1 MTPAAPPGAVPPA
14 HVHSLRRRL
23 TLAMLFV
30 FALGLLASGAV
41 FLSETRETARSVYSR
56 TLRQQARDLLDGLA
70 VTGEGATLRVPAA
83 WADAYAW
90 PGSAFAYTL
99 FDPAGRPLALSPG
112 LEAPLPRLD
121 IPQGGSFSALDVVGP
136 ERQALLSAATPQG
149 LVLTIGRI
157 DPELE
162 ALAETLMEENG
173 EPFAVLASSVAA
185 ALVLV
190 WFVAGWSLR
199 PLGRAAREAAA
210 IVPGA
215 PTAHLSPAGLP
226 AEIQPLVGA
235 VNGALDRLAGAYEAE
250 RRFTAD
256 AAHELR
262 TPLAV
267 LSVRLQR
274 AEIDGRADWAAIRRD
289 LSELTRLVNQLLDLA
304 RKEAASRAEGPRTLA
319 PVDLG
324 RTVREAAAAVLPV
337 AETAGRAIEVDAP
350 PHAVP
355 VRGRAD
361 DLRDAVRNLLDN
373 ALAHGGGA
381 VTVRLTAG
389 AEAVLE
395 VADEGPGVPAH
406 LREEVFDRFRKGRAA
421 SPGAGLGLAIVRH
434 VVRAHG
440 GDARFLPVDGG
451 CRIEVRLPLEAG
463 S

>member
-162 ALAETLMEENG
+162 ALAETEVIHREG
-173 EPFAVLASSVAA
+173 ERWEWIADSYPAQAVNLRSVADGNFVVVDRTDGRQTIIAEVDYSAA
-185 ALVLV
+185 ALTLYEGAIHMIQSEPFQVERLDWEGRKAYVTRTNVDYYTDAIDYTKLKVLDD
-190 WFVAGWSLR
+190 
-199 PLGRAAREAAA
+199 E
-210 IVPGA
+210 
-215 PTAHLSPAGLP
+215 
-226 AEIQPLVGA
+226 EQ
-235 VNGALDRLAGAYEAE
+235 AGAQCE
-250 RRFTAD
+250 
-256 AAHELR
+256 
-262 TPLAV
+262 
-267 LSVRLQR
+267 
-274 AEIDGRADWAAIRRD
+274 
-289 LSELTRLVNQLLDLA
+289 
-304 RKEAASRAEGPRTLA
+304 
-319 PVDLG
+319 
-324 RTVREAAAAVLPV
+324 
-337 AETAGRAIEVDAP
+337 
-350 PHAVP
+350 
-355 VRGRAD
+355 
-361 DLRDAVRNLLDN
+361 
-373 ALAHGGGA
+373 
-381 VTVRLTAG
+381 
-389 AEAVLE
+389 
-395 VADEGPGVPAH
+395 
-406 LREEVFDRFRKGRAA
+406 
-421 SPGAGLGLAIVRH
+421 
-434 VVRAHG
+434 
-440 GDARFLPVDGG
+440 
-451 CRIEVRLPLEAG
+451 
-463 S
+463 